1 MSVHTDMTRDEI
13 KAELHRRNMS
23 QRDLADATG
32 IHENYISKS
41 LAGIRRFQE
50 GELEAIARVLAPEPP
65 REGEVPITLVPILGD
80 VPAGSF
86 QPKDQRYAN
95 VIPVGGTDV
104 PPRAY
109 ALKIQGDSMDLVPGA
124 GDGSTVIIDP
134 DDVTLWPGEQYVVR
148 NADGETTFKE
158 YREGPARLVPLSS
171 NPAHREIMLGPQAVA
186 IEGRVWGFFMRKAP
200 RRAS

>member
-1 MSVHTDMTRDEI
+1 MTRDEI
-13 KAELHRRNMS
+13 KAELFRRNMS
-23 QRDLADATG
+23 QRDLAEATG

-50 GELEAIARVLAPEPP
+50 GELEAIHRVLAPEAPH
-65 REGEVPITLVPILGD
+65 EGEVPITLIPILGD

-86 QPKDQRYAN
+86 QPKDQRSIG

-109 ALKIQGDSMDLVPGA
+109 ALKIKGDSMDLVPGA

-134 DDVTLWPGEQYVVR
+134 DDLSLWPGERYVMR
-148 NADGETTFKE
+148 TDDGETTFKE
-158 YREGPARLVPLSS
+158 YQEGPARLVPCSS
-171 NPAHREIMLGPQAVA
+171 NPAHSEIRLGGQPIA
-186 IEGRVWGFFMRKAP
+186 IEGKVWGYFLRSVP
-200 RRAS
+200 RRSA